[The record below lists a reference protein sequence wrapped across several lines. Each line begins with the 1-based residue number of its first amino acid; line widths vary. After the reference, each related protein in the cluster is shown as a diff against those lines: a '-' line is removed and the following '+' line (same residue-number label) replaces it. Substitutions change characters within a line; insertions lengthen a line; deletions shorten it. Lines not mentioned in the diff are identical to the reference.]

1 MLTFFILNRSLFE
14 ASQWRKT
21 NAILSGQ
28 GKEAENNQTSV
39 KRARS
44 MIHPQHKVS
53 HCVTAW
59 FGLLPMKKFG
69 ASASG
74 THSILS

>member
-1 MLTFFILNRSLFE
+1 MLTFFILNKSLFE
-14 ASQWRKT
+14 APEWRKT

-28 GKEAENNQTSV
+28 GKEAENSQTSV

-53 HCVTAW
+53 HYVTAW
-59 FGLLPMKKFG
+59 FGLLPMKKIG
-69 ASASG
+69 ALA

>member
-1 MLTFFILNRSLFE
+1 MNANFF
-14 ASQWRKT
+14 
-21 NAILSGQ
+21 LSSIKVYLRLPNGERQTQSYQ
-28 GKEAENNQTSV
+28 GREKEAENSQTSV

-53 HCVTAW
+53 HYVTAW
-59 FGLLPMKKFG
+59 FGLLPMKKIG
-69 ASASG
+69 ALA